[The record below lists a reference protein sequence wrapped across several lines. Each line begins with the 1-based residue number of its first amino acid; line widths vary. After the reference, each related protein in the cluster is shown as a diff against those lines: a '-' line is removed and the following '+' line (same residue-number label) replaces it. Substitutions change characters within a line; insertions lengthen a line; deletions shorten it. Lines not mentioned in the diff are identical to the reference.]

1 MSDSSP
7 SKCKTS
13 CLDYL
18 VPEDII
24 HQGFTCIGRLAMVD
38 RDLRFGVDNMF
49 ALLVSALARLSLDRP
64 GDIDNT
70 PVLDRLM
77 QAMFDTCEQ
86 IERWNRQRK
95 LVDMRAVLKC
105 ASWIS
110 NAFASPVVDEDVVLR
125 WKQHHDHPKLLS
137 LILMLDSLWSED
149 NRKRPI
155 VNEQAWASVKRKF
168 LALDYHV

>member
-1 MSDSSP
+1 MNEY
-7 SKCKTS
+7 K
-13 CLDYL
+13 LHAYL

-38 RDLRFGVDNMF
+38 RDLRFGVDVMF
-49 ALLVSALARLSLDRP
+49 PLLVSALARLSLDQ
-64 GDIDNT
+64 DSDNK
-70 PVLDRLM
+70 PVLDGLM
-77 QAMFDTCEQ
+77 QAMFDTCEH

-110 NAFASPVVDEDVVLR
+110 NAFASHVVDDDVVLR
-125 WKQHHDHPKLLS
+125 WKQHHDHGKLLS

-155 VNEQAWASVKRKF
+155 ANELAWASVKRKF
-168 LALDYHV
+168 LAIDYHV